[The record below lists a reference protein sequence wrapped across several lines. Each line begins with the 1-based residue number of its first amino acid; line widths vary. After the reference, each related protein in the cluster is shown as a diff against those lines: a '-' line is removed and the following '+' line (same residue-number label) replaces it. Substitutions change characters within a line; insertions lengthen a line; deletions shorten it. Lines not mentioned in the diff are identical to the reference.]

1 MGQDPINNQKEGEKK
16 MTTNYTELTYEDYMM
31 ICELLDTDLTVEEIA
46 EQVGTTAEVVRAI
59 DRNEN
64 E

>member
-1 MGQDPINNQKEGEKK
+1 